1 MANFVHQFKVRI
13 VSYQNVCVIDGCI
26 QYRHRQHDNK
36 WKVFHLP
43 QVPEIK
49 RFLNNINAQETP
61 ASNHIFSPFEQNQNI
76 LYNIYIEQPSCTNTF
91 EVLPF

>member
-1 MANFVHQFKVRI
+1 MTNFVHQFKVRT
-13 VSYQNVCVIDGCI
+13 VSYQNVCVIDDCI
-26 QYRHRQHDNK
+26 QYRHRQYDNK

-49 RFLNNINAQETP
+49 RFPNNISALKYTCFKSLFFHLNK
-61 ASNHIFSPFEQNQNI
+61 IKK
-76 LYNIYIEQPSCTNTF
+76 YIYIEQPSYTKTF